1 MGFAVKRRGLSATAV
16 LAALIAAIF
25 AVMATAASVAQG
37 QATPPEPERPP
48 QYQGHGSE
56 RHNLR
61 LVGSHSLDGRS
72 AYQPVTAR
80 NEVDGRWYTYV
91 GHHAGEAVN
100 RLTGAMEPNG
110 TSILNTTNPRRPR
123 LVAHI
128 PPTQTEGVP
137 TQRQAQ
143 MVRVCNG
150 IDLPT
155 GADEGKVYMLRSNG
169 NVSHEIWDVTN
180 PRRATLVSTPV
191 SGLTA
196 THKSYWDCASGIG
209 YLVSGPPDWNT
220 NRMTQ
225 VFDLSDPENP
235 VKIRDFGLPGQEPPR
250 RIGGDP
256 APTGVHGGI
265 QVGNRLYQGHGTSRG
280 GIIQILD
287 VPKLLSGDPAPTP
300 ENLRFPEVSRI
311 GLPRFMGAHTTFPV
325 LNMPVRP
332 DRDFYWD
339 TRDILVVSNESI
351 ANECREAHQQ
361 VFLVDITDELN
372 PFGISNYKVNENE
385 RDFCQRGGRFGA
397 HSSNE
402 NMTDEYYGK
411 IVFIAYFNAGIRAV
425 DIRDPFNPVEVGKYI
440 PATTSNTA
448 ERCVDL
454 NGDDVNDRCK
464 IAIQTNNL
472 DTDDREYVYAVDRAN
487 TGLHIVT
494 VTGQARRIM
503 ESRIRPNPD
512 DATPTFE
519 ELAG

>member
-1 MGFAVKRRGLSATAV
+1 VSHGARRPGLMVAAA
-16 LAALIAAIF
+16 LAALAAAFF
-25 AVMATAASVAQG
+25 ALLAMTAVPAQAQQG
-37 QATPPEPERPP
+37 PPDAERPP
-48 QYQGHGSE
+48 QYQGHGSQRE
-56 RHNLR
+56 NMR
-61 LVGSHSLDGRS
+61 LVGHHSLDARS
-72 AYQPVTAR
+72 AYQPLTKR
-80 NEVDGRWYTYV
+80 NAVNGRWYTYV

-100 RLTGAMEPNG
+100 SLTGDVEPNG
-110 TSILNTTNPRRPR
+110 TSILDVTRPRRPR

-128 PPTQTEGVP
+128 PPTQSPGVP
-137 TQRQAQ
+137 LQRQAQ

-150 IDLPT
+150 VDLPD
-155 GADEGKVYMLRSNG
+155 ADDDKVYLLRSNG
-169 NVSHEIWDVTN
+169 NVSHEIWDVTD
-180 PRRATLVSTPV
+180 PREATLVSTPS

-196 THKSYWDCASGIG
+196 THKNYWDCESGLG

-250 RIGGDP
+250 RTDGSG

-287 VPKLLSGDPAPTP
+287 VERLVTGDPAPTP

-311 GLPRFMGAHTTFPV
+311 GLPRYYGAHTTFPV
-325 LNMPVRP
+325 LDMPVK
-332 DRDFYWD
+332 DDVDFYWD
-339 TRDILVVSNESI
+339 TRDILVVSNEST

-372 PFGISNYKVNENE
+372 PFGISNYKVDESE
-385 RDFCQRGGRFGA
+385 GDFCERGGRFGA

-402 NMTDEYYGK
+402 NMTDEYYRK

-425 DIRDPFNPVEVGKYI
+425 DIRDPFEPKEIGKYI
-440 PATTSNTA
+440 PATTENTV
-448 ERCVDL
+448 ERCV
-454 NGDDVNDRCK
+454 NTDDDPEVDRCK
-464 IAIQTNNL
+464 TAIQTNNL

-494 VTGQARRIM
+494 VTGAARRAM
-503 ESRIRPNPD
+503 EGPVRPNPD
-512 DATPTFE
+512 DATPTLE
-519 ELAG
+519 ELEG